1 MSKQQAEVTL
11 SDGRIALIK
20 AGKGRDAKEAL
31 RISGGRE
38 DEYMN
43 ALMSRTVSIDGK
55 PVVPEELDEL
65 PMNDYIKIQTEFSEI
80 NF

>member
-43 ALMSRTVSIDGK
+43 ALMSRTVLIDGK

>member
-1 MSKQQAEVTL
+1 MSKQQAEITL

-20 AGKGRDAKEAL
+20 AGKGKDAKEAL

-43 ALMSRTVSIDGK
+43 ALMSRTVFIDGK
-55 PVVPEELDEL
+55 AVVPEELDEL

>member
-11 SDGRIALIK
+11 SNGRIALIK

-43 ALMSRTVSIDGK
+43 ALMSRTVLIDGK